1 MKIFSVID
9 RITRPKISKVRDDL
23 SNTIQ
28 DHDIPTQHNTTIPH
42 NCCMEHSQSTWNA
55 HEVRP
60 HTSLKTSLNFFP
72 KTEILKNM
80 FSGSKRILLDI
91 NIDKLSGKDAGI
103 WKVKQH
109 ISKPID

>member
-1 MKIFSVID
+1 
-9 RITRPKISKVRDDL
+9 
-23 SNTIQ
+23 
-28 DHDIPTQHNTTIPH
+28 
-42 NCCMEHSQSTWNA
+42 MEHSQSTWNA

-91 NIDKLSGKDAGI
+91 NIDKLSGKDAGFG
-103 WKVKQH
+103 KLNN
-109 ISKPID
+109 ISLNPLIKKNITRSK